1 MRHTSNAF
9 QMSAKTTRIIATV
22 LLVIPIIVLSIGGVM
37 KILGAEPEMVMQFLT
52 KAGFGPYIT
61 LLGLTE
67 LTIAGLLI
75 YPKTNK
81 TGFLLATSYFAGALC
96 LEISGGQ
103 PTASVVFLVMLWVSM
118 FLRKREVFV

>member
-1 MRHTSNAF
+1 
-9 QMSAKTTRIIATV
+9 MSAKTTRIIATV